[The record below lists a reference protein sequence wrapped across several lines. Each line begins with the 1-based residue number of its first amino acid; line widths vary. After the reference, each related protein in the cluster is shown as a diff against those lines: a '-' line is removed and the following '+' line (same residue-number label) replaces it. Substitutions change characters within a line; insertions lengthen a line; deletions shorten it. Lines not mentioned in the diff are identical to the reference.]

1 MTIKPIYV
9 LLLAVVFTSCSAPE
23 QPASEKKATMNH
35 LKNEQSPYLLQHAD
49 NPVDWYPWGEQA
61 FELARQSNKPIFLSI
76 GYSTCHWCHVMEHE
90 SFEDDS
96 VAKLLNENFISIKV
110 DREELPEID
119 HLYMSVCQAMTGS
132 GGWPLTI
139 IMTPDKE
146 PFFAGTY
153 FPKEGRFR
161 RPGMLQLLPS
171 LIDAWKNRPDD
182 INQSIDQIKTHLLS
196 SVPQTLGAELPET
209 IHRQTFDNFKNRFDN
224 RWGGFG
230 TAPKFPAPHNLI
242 YLLRYFHFSGDS
254 TALDMVETT
263 LNAIRQGGIFDQI
276 GFGFH
281 RYSTDKKWLVPH
293 FEKMLYDQ
301 AMLALVYLETY
312 QATGKDFYA
321 QTAREIFT
329 YVLRDMTA
337 PEGGFYSAEDADSE
351 GEEGKFYLWTEAE
364 LKSVLRTE
372 DGEKFGRIFNVQP
385 QGNFKHETGS
395 DQHNTNILHL
405 TPDSGVDGVTAEF
418 IESARKKL
426 FDHREQRIHPFKD
439 DKILTDW
446 NGLMIAALAQGAVVL
461 NEPQYAQA
469 AKKAWQFIRDNLILK
484 NGRLLKRYRDGVA
497 GLDAHLDDY
506 AFLIWGL
513 LELYETDFDPQML
526 EQALKLADIMRA
538 EFYDSASGG
547 FYLGS
552 SQAEKL
558 LIRSKTAY
566 DGAIP
571 SGNSVAAL
579 VMEKLGRYTGNSR
592 WFEMAEKTILVFSNE
607 IKRYPA
613 GFTHLLSAHL
623 FELDNPK
630 EIVIVSGRDDNTEYL
645 LNAIHTTYLPGKIII
660 IKEPGWESILSEIA
674 PWTKTQAAI
683 DGKTTVYVCRNFAC
697 NQPVNE
703 IQTAIGLI
711 NE

>member
-1 MTIKPIYV
+1 
-9 LLLAVVFTSCSAPE
+9 
-23 QPASEKKATMNH
+23 MNH

-61 FELARQSNKPIFLSI
+61 FELARQSYKPIFLSI

-96 VAKLLNENFISIKV
+96 VAKLLNDNFIAIKV

-153 FPKEGRFR
+153 FPREGRFG

-171 LIDAWKNRPDD
+171 LSDAWKNRPDD
-182 INQSIDQIKTHLLS
+182 INQSIDRIKAHLLN
-196 SVPQTLGAELPET
+196 SVPQTLGAELPGS
-209 IHRQTFDNFKNRFDN
+209 IHQQTFDNFKNRFDS

-230 TAPKFPAPHNLI
+230 NAPKFPSPHNLL

-254 TALDMVETT
+254 TALNMVETT
-263 LNAIRQGGIFDQI
+263 LTAMRQGGIFDQI
-276 GFGFH
+276 GLGFH
-281 RYSTDKKWLVPH
+281 RYSTDQQWLVPH

-301 AMLALVYLETY
+301 AMLALAYLETF

-321 QTAREIFT
+321 GTARELYT
-329 YVLRDMTA
+329 YVLRDMTS

-351 GEEGKFYLWTEAE
+351 GEEGKFYLWTAAQ
-364 LKSVLRTE
+364 LKSVLRNE
-372 DGEKFGRIFNVQP
+372 AGEKFSRIFNVQP
-385 QGNFKHETGS
+385 QGNFKPEFGS
-395 DQHNTNILHL
+395 NQHNTNILHL
-405 TPDSGVDGVTAEF
+405 TPNTSLDSKTTEF
-418 IESARKKL
+418 VESARKKL

-446 NGLMIAALAQGAVVL
+446 NGLMIAALARGAVVL
-461 NEPQYAQA
+461 NEPQYAQT
-469 AKKAWQFIRDNLILK
+469 AKKAWQFIRDNLMLK

-513 LELYETDFDPQML
+513 LELYETDFDPQIL
-526 EQALKLADIMRA
+526 EQALKLTEIMQA
-538 EFYDSASGG
+538 EFYDNTSGG

-579 VMEKLGRYTGNSR
+579 AMEKLGRYTGNTR

-607 IKRYPA
+607 IQRYPA

-630 EIVIVSGRDDNTEYL
+630 EIVIVSGQDDNTEYL
-645 LNAIHTTYLPGKIII
+645 LNAINTTYIPGKIII
-660 IKEPGWESILSEIA
+660 IKKPDWESILSEIA

-697 NQPVNE
+697 NQPVTD

>member
-1 MTIKPIYV
+1 
-9 LLLAVVFTSCSAPE
+9 
-23 QPASEKKATMNH
+23 MNH

-49 NPVDWYPWGEQA
+49 NPVDWFPWGEQA
-61 FELARQSNKPIFLSI
+61 FKLARQSNKPIFLSI

-96 VAKLLNENFISIKV
+96 VANLLNADFISIKV

-139 IMTPDKE
+139 IMTPEKE

-153 FPKEGRFR
+153 FPKEGRFG
-161 RPGMLQLLPS
+161 RPGMLELLPAIAES
-171 LIDAWKNRPDD
+171 WNSRQDD
-182 INQSIDQIKTHLLS
+182 IHKSIDRIKTHLIN
-196 SVPQTLGAELPET
+196 SVPQTLGAELPES
-209 IHRQTFDNFKNRFDN
+209 IHRQTFDNFKNKFDTH
-224 RWGGFG
+224 WGGFG
-230 TAPKFPAPHNLI
+230 KAPKFPSPHNLI

-263 LNAIRQGGIFDQI
+263 LTAIRHGGIFDQI

-293 FEKMLYDQ
+293 FEKMLYNQ
-301 AMLALVYLETY
+301 AMLALAYLEAF
-312 QATGKDFYA
+312 QATGKDTFA

-337 PEGGFYSAEDADSE
+337 PEGGFYSAEDADTE

-364 LKSVLRTE
+364 LKSVLGTE

-385 QGNFKHETGS
+385 QGNFKHETGT
-395 DQHNTNILHL
+395 DQYNTNILHL
-405 TPDSGVDGVTAEF
+405 TPDSGWDGETTEF
-418 IESARKKL
+418 IESARNKL

-446 NGLMIAALAQGAVVL
+446 NGLMIAALAKGAVVL

-469 AKKAWQFIRDNLILK
+469 AQKAWLFISANLMLK

-497 GLDAHLDDY
+497 GQEAHLDDY

-513 LELYETDFDPQML
+513 LELYETGFDPQIL
-526 EQALKLADIMRA
+526 EQALKLADIMQA
-538 EFYDSASGG
+538 EFYDTASGG

-579 VMEKLGRYTGNSR
+579 AMEKLGRYTGNSR
-592 WFEMAEKTILVFSNE
+592 WFEMAERTILVFSNE

-630 EIVIVSGRDDNTEYL
+630 EIVIVSGQDDNTKHL
-645 LNAIHTTYLPGKIII
+645 LNAIHTAYIPGKIII
-660 IKEPGWESILSEIA
+660 IKKPDWELILSEIA
-674 PWTKTQAAI
+674 PWTKTQAALA
-683 DGKTTVYVCRNFAC
+683 GKTTVYVCRNFAC
-697 NQPVNE
+697 NQPVTD